1 LQEAQKAVLGA
12 LQALRGEQQV
22 VQGDV
27 QALRRE
33 VDKNFAQL
41 PWKIVTGYFG
51 IVVVIVT
58 TIAALVGML
67 KALGWL

>member
-1 LQEAQKAVLGA
+1 MLGA